1 MMKGLQRRGLSG
13 ETYVVLVVLLII
25 FTPEVSLVTTEEEV
39 NRTLEHEVNNWC
51 TIFERM
57 LMMLTILSQYLT
69 V

>member
-51 TIFERM
+51 TTFE
-57 LMMLTILSQYLT
+57 THVNVDNIIQYLT